1 MKEGGAAPVQARGP
15 IPATARFF
23 SGIGSLALL
32 VMTLWTVLDVA
43 TRYILAKPLRG
54 SIDLVEATLVMVV
67 FLALPEC
74 FRRDEQIT
82 VDVLDHLV
90 AERTIDILKLL
101 AAVAMLI
108 FLALLCWTGVQP
120 TLDAVRFGDH
130 KPDLPI
136 PIAALLGIIE
146 AALAVSVVVM
156 AVRVAAQFRR
166 VVRGRPAP

>member
-1 MKEGGAAPVQARGP
+1 MKGPGAAPAQARGP

-32 VMTLWTVLDVA
+32 VMTLWTVVDVA
-43 TRYILAKPLRG
+43 TRYMLAKPLRG

-90 AERTIDILKLL
+90 SERTIELLKLL
-101 AAVAMLI
+101 AGTATLV
-108 FLALLCWTGVQP
+108 FLALLCWTGIQP
-120 TLDAVRFGDH
+120 TLDAARFGDH

-146 AALAVSVVVM
+146 VALAVSVVVM
-156 AVRVAAQFRR
+156 AVRIAAQFRR
-166 VVRGRPAP
+166 LFAPRAIR

>member
-1 MKEGGAAPVQARGP
+1 MKEAGSVPVQARGP
-15 IPATARFF
+15 VPATARFLC
-23 SGIGSLALL
+23 GVGSTALL
-32 VMTLWTVLDVA
+32 VMTLWTVVDVA
-43 TRYILAKPLRG
+43 TRYVLAKPLRG

-90 AERTIDILKLL
+90 GERTIQMLRLL
-101 AAVAMLI
+101 AGIATLV

-120 TLDAVRFGDH
+120 TLDAARFGDH

-136 PIAALLGIIE
+136 PIAGLLGVIE
-146 AALAVSVVVM
+146 VALAVSIVVM

-166 VVRGRPAP
+166 VFGRQGMP